1 MTFRPQL
8 DWLILHLSRRRL
20 PKVSV
25 FAVLPASIF
34 RARAEAIIVKRVHV
48 ENTESPEIG
57 AGEAPTKVG
66 GDGKEMEI
74 PMKKG
79 LEEKPPMERE
89 RTMAGANL
97 RNGRRKSLH

>member
-8 DWLILHLSRRRL
+8 DWLILHLSRRRWR
-20 PKVSV
+20 KVSV

-34 RARAEAIIVKRVHV
+34 RARAEAIIIKRVFV
-48 ENTESPEIG
+48 ENIASLEIG
-57 AGEAPTKVG
+57 ADEAPTEVG

-79 LEEKPPMERE
+79 LEEEPPMERE
-89 RTMAGANL
+89 RTMAGAIL
-97 RNGRRKSLH
+97 RNDRLKSLQ

>member
-1 MTFRPQL
+1 MTFRLQPV
-8 DWLILHLSRRRL
+8 WLILHLSRRRL

-34 RARAEAIIVKRVHV
+34 PTRAEAILIKRVYV
-48 ENTESPEIG
+48 ENMASLEIG
-57 AGEAPTKVG
+57 ADEAPTEVG

-79 LEEKPPMERE
+79 LEEEPPMERE
-89 RTMAGANL
+89 RTMAGAIL
-97 RNGRRKSLH
+97 RNGRLKSLQ